1 MKTRM
6 SILSVVCLISC
17 FVIAGLATPAHA
29 DPDYYADRLSRE
41 HRVASDVD
49 EWIERGNATITA
61 SPRFED
67 GVRLT
72 AWANEAQNTEDYEF
86 AIASAVY
93 LFEIPAGTQYIE
105 VLVRYRGEPHRLEI
119 EDYDEPIAG
128 RAWIRNTKRETT
140 RRGYYDENAKE
151 TRYGDTF
158 VLRAKNRSEHIK
170 IPATG
175 HVKDGWMELHIV
187 AEGGEQIDVEYLEV
201 STYRRQ
207 PKVRVIQ
214 RYTPTYRWR
223 PWHRYTYLYFYD
235 GPIYYA
241 TDYDYYLRWSYPI
254 YDHHYLSIRSYY
266 GGYLGRYRGYYPSAY
281 YRCYSPY
288 YYSGSRSYYGGTP
301 KVYQRRTQLNRWSA
315 KHETTRR
322 QYSRSRL
329 SANSQAGNRTAV
341 RRSVRTTLE
350 DHRRQ
355 TPATTERIARQSII
369 TQKQRARVS
378 TSTLRQSKVR
388 QSTYAT
394 GSTGSTSTLSKQR
407 RYPAATTQG
416 TNRYSSSTRTQ
427 RTTPLYRRSTQT
439 QRTTPLYRRSTT
451 SSNRSVSSST
461 SSTSRP
467 KYRTTTS
474 NSSSSRAK
482 YRTTT
487 SNSSSSRS
495 RSSISRSTTSSSR
508 ERSSVSRS
516 SSSSSRSRTSVSRSS
531 STKTRTRPTT
541 SSSSSSRSSS
551 KSSDDDDDDRSR
563 TTQRTKRRR

>member
-1 MKTRM
+1 MKTRI
-6 SILSVVCLISC
+6 STLSVVCLISC
-17 FVIAGLATPAHA
+17 FVIAGLSTLANA
-29 DPDYYADRLSRE
+29 DYDYYADRLSRE

-72 AWANEAQNTEDYEF
+72 AWANDAQNTDTYEF

-93 LFEIPAGTQYIE
+93 LFEIPTGTQYIE

-140 RRGYYDENAKE
+140 RSGYYDENAKE

-170 IPATG
+170 IPAVG

-207 PKVRVIQ
+207 PKVRVVQ

-235 GPIYYA
+235 GPVYYA
-241 TDYDYYLRWSYPI
+241 TDYDYYLRWSYPV

-266 GGYLGRYRGYYPSAY
+266 GGYLGRYRGYHPSAY
-281 YRCYSPY
+281 YRYYSPY
-288 YYSGSRSYYGGTP
+288 YGSYQSYYRGTP

-315 KHETTRR
+315 QHETTRR

-329 SANSQAGNRTAV
+329 SANNRGENRTAV

-350 DHRRQ
+350 NHRRQ
-355 TPATTERIARQSII
+355 TPATTERVTRESII
-369 TQKQRARVS
+369 TQKLRSRVS
-378 TSTLRQSKVR
+378 AASTLRQSNVR
-388 QSTYAT
+388 KSTYAS
-394 GSTGSTSTLSKQR
+394 GSTRSTLSKQR
-407 RYPAATTQG
+407 RYSTATTQDV
-416 TNRYSSSTRTQ
+416 NR
-427 RTTPLYRRSTQT
+427 YRRSTET

-451 SSNRSVSSST
+451 SSNRSFSSST
-461 SSTSRP
+461 SSNSRP
-467 KYRTTTS
+467 
-474 NSSSSRAK
+474 K

-495 RSSISRSTTSSSR
+495 RSSVSRSSSSSR

-516 SSSSSRSRTSVSRSS
+516 SSSSSSSRSRSSVSRSS
-531 STKTRTRPTT
+531 SSSKTRTRPTT

-551 KSSDDDDDDRSR
+551 SSSSDDDDDDRSR

>member
-1 MKTRM
+1 MKIRI

-17 FVIAGLATPAHA
+17 FVIAGLSTPVNA
-29 DPDYYADRLSRE
+29 DYDYYGDRLSRE

-72 AWANEAQNTEDYEF
+72 AWANDAQNTDNYEF

-128 RAWIRNTKRETT
+128 RAWIRNTKREAT
-140 RRGYYDENAKE
+140 RSGYYDENAKE

-170 IPATG
+170 IPAVG

-235 GPIYYA
+235 GPVYYA

-281 YRCYSPY
+281 YRYYSPY
-288 YYSGSRSYYGGTP
+288 YGSYHSYYRGTP

-315 KHETTRR
+315 QHETTRR

-329 SANSQAGNRTAV
+329 SANSQRDSRTAV

-350 DHRRQ
+350 NHRKQ
-355 TPATTERIARQSII
+355 TPATTERVARQSII
-369 TQKQRARVS
+369 TQKLRARAS
-378 TSTLRQSKVR
+378 TSAIRENNVR
-388 QSTYAT
+388 KSTYAAGNT
-394 GSTGSTSTLSKQR
+394 GSTLSKQR
-407 RYPAATTQG
+407 RHSTATTQNA
-416 TNRYSSSTRTQ
+416 NRYRRSETQ
-427 RTTPLYRRSTQT
+427 RTTPLYRRSTPSST
-439 QRTTPLYRRSTT
+439 RSF
-451 SSNRSVSSST
+451 SSST
-461 SSTSRP
+461 SSNSRP
-467 KYRTTTS
+467 Q
-474 NSSSSRAK
+474 

-495 RSSISRSTTSSSR
+495 RSSVSRSTTSSSR

-516 SSSSSRSRTSVSRSS
+516 SSSSSSSRSRSSVSRSSS

-541 SSSSSSRSSS
+541 SSSSSRSSS
-551 KSSDDDDDDRSR
+551 SSSSDDDDDDRSR